1 MPLNADKD
9 VLIGQFE
16 QWDNMKRATFSYND
30 IQVIDYSIVSLLK
43 LLNIQVILKISAISS
58 INLDVWPY
66 NRNYFV
72 FRRHFSRCISSF
84 FFHFRGCYQI

>member
-30 IQVIDYSIVSLLK
+30 IQVIDYSM
-43 LLNIQVILKISAISS
+43 
-58 INLDVWPY
+58 
-66 NRNYFV
+66 
-72 FRRHFSRCISSF
+72 
-84 FFHFRGCYQI
+84 